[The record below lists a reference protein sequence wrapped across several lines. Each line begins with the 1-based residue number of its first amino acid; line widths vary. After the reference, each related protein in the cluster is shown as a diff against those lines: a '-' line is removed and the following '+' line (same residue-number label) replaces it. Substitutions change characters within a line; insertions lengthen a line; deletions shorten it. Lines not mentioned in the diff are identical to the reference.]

1 MSIDDVSK
9 IVDKVRIYRTS
20 FGSQFDKA
28 GLSKLKVEWHRVL
41 EPYDY
46 DDVNR
51 KLDEFFKDGN
61 NYAKYP
67 DPYGLVKFLTKHAD
81 KLKIG
86 HQYVRCNLCG
96 SLIDYE
102 YYDTHYDRCSSVN
115 YIYKMSLKYFGKKLN
130 KEKMM
135 EADKKLFEDYYLNFC
150 QNLLPIVNSGIEKH
164 LIENT
169 IRILQGKEP
178 STDFKEVR
186 MELNL

>member
-1 MSIDDVSK
+1 
-9 IVDKVRIYRTS
+9 
-20 FGSQFDKA
+20 
-28 GLSKLKVEWHRVL
+28 
-41 EPYDY
+41 
-46 DDVNR
+46 
-51 KLDEFFKDGN
+51 
-61 NYAKYP
+61 
-67 DPYGLVKFLTKHAD
+67 
-81 KLKIG
+81 
-86 HQYVRCNLCG
+86 
-96 SLIDYE
+96 
-102 YYDTHYDRCSSVN
+102 
-115 YIYKMSLKYFGKKLN
+115 MSLKYFGKKLN